1 MEGSEFLTENN
12 KIVKTFNSF
21 FEKVTDSLNLFSWSL
36 KVKISDDKIQGIIP
50 NFSNDPSILIIREKV
65 QLNKRFSFQHVCG
78 ATVSKVVKNLP
89 SDKASAGEIPIKI
102 LKERKFRIPE
112 LTDCIDKS
120 LKKQQTSIYI
130 KTF

>member
-1 MEGSEFLTENN
+1 MIKFKESYP
-12 KIVKTFNSF
+12 I
-21 FEKVTDSLNLFSWSL
+21 
-36 KVKISDDKIQGIIP
+36 
-50 NFSNDPSILIIREKV
+50 FSNDPSILIIREKV
-65 QLNKRFSFQHVCG
+65 QLNKRFSFQHVSG